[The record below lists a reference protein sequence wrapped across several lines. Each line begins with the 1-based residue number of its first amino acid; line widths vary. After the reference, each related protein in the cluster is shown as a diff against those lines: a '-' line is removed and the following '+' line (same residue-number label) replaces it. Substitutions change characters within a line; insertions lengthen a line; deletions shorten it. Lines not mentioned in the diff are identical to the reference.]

1 MECLKEDLLPWVAV
15 QVVQAVPVLR
25 VASDLWEFLPIRVL
39 QVVSAHLALDL
50 SEPQAL
56 ETSLATTLPRTRV
69 LSELSLKIDDLNVC
83 CVMIVF
89 LFPIKNLSHL
99 FY

>member
-1 MECLKEDLLPWVAV
+1 VVLKVECLREVLLPWAV
-15 QVVQAVPVLR
+15 VLVVLR
-25 VASDLWEFLPIRVL
+25 VMLDLWVSLPIRVL
-39 QVVSAHLALDL
+39 QVVSAHLVLDL

>member
-1 MECLKEDLLPWVAV
+1 MECLREDLLPWVVV
-15 QVVQAVPVLR
+15 QVVLR
-25 VASDLWEFLPIRVL
+25 VESDLWGSLPIRVL
-39 QVVSAHLALDL
+39 QVVSAHLVLDL